1 MAERKAILI
10 NTRCFKQIEKLSI
23 EQRGILLTAIMASQE
38 GVPLP
43 EMDPLVD
50 MCFGFISDNM
60 QRDFEVLDGGGF
72 G

>member
-1 MAERKAILI
+1 MVERKAILI
-10 NTRCFKQIEKLSI
+10 KTRCFEQIEKLSI
-23 EQRGILLTAIMASQE
+23 EQRGILLTAIMAFQE
-38 GVPLP
+38 DVPLP